1 MTSVGTQMWH
11 IEALGLNCDYV
22 CLSPVVTKVVCWTGV
37 QSMQVLVAG
46 ISNLAWTAVVW
57 PPPSLLSNFFYW
69 QKQPCTVNIVKLWI
83 RWTSLMSPWWVRMV
97 KKNPL
102 HSCKYSL
109 CLRIKSL
116 CFELLDFSGFF
127 WILSKFV
134 DKFVCICRCFAH
146 PYGSMGHCL
155 LVVAGSCRRG
165 VSLEGTLKYW
175 DRSEAATI

>member
-1 MTSVGTQMWH
+1 MLWSKYCGQNGFYKMTSVGTQMWH
-11 IEALGLNCDYV
+11 IEALGLKCDYV

-37 QSMQVLVAG
+37 QSMQMLVAG

-83 RWTSLMSPWWVRMV
+83 RWTSLMSPWWVRME

-116 CFELLDFSGFF
+116 CFELLDSATGVVRPEVICLNQGIQQLDFVMPCTV
-127 WILSKFV
+127 LST
-134 DKFVCICRCFAH
+134 
-146 PYGSMGHCL
+146 CL
-155 LVVAGSCRRG
+155 ALCG
-165 VSLEGTLKYW
+165 
-175 DRSEAATI
+175 AAWH

>member
-1 MTSVGTQMWH
+1 
-11 IEALGLNCDYV
+11 
-22 CLSPVVTKVVCWTGV
+22 
-37 QSMQVLVAG
+37 
-46 ISNLAWTAVVW
+46 
-57 PPPSLLSNFFYW
+57 
-69 QKQPCTVNIVKLWI
+69 
-83 RWTSLMSPWWVRMV
+83 MSPWWVRME

-116 CFELLDFSGFF
+116 CFELLDSAKAMGYFTNWFPSLVEKEKFIDDLSKF
-127 WILSKFV
+127 LSTFCLHLSTFVYILSKFV

-165 VSLEGTLKYW
+165 VSLEGALKY
-175 DRSEAATI
+175 

>member
-1 MTSVGTQMWH
+1 
-11 IEALGLNCDYV
+11 
-22 CLSPVVTKVVCWTGV
+22 
-37 QSMQVLVAG
+37 
-46 ISNLAWTAVVW
+46 
-57 PPPSLLSNFFYW
+57 
-69 QKQPCTVNIVKLWI
+69 
-83 RWTSLMSPWWVRMV
+83 MV

-116 CFELLDFSGFF
+116 CFELLDFSGFFWIFLDFFLDFSGFF

-165 VSLEGTLKYW
+165 VSLEGALKY
-175 DRSEAATI
+175 